1 MIVTVN
7 GEPRRPAPGT
17 RVHDL
22 VADVVGDPQR
32 RGIAVAL
39 NGQVVRRSDW
49 RSRELTDGDRLE
61 ILNAVQGG

>member
-17 RVHDL
+17 SVRDL
-22 VADVVGDPQR
+22 VADLVGDPDR

-39 NGQVVRRSDW
+39 NGQVLRRPEW
-49 RSRELTDGDRLE
+49 TARELADGDRLE